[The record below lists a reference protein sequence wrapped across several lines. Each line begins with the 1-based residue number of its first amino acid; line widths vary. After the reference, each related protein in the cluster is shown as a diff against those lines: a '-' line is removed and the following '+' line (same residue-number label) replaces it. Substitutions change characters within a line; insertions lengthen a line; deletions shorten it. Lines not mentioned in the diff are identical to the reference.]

1 MSSSVIGI
9 DDLAMSTGGFRI
21 DLADI
26 AERLGADPA
35 KYYRGLGQTEMSVV
49 AEDEDIVTLGAA
61 AALPV
66 VERAGRERIRTL
78 LFATE
83 TGIDQ
88 SKSAGVYAH
97 RLLGLPPN
105 VRVVELKQACYSAT
119 AAMQFAAALVARNPA
134 EKVLVIASDI
144 ARYEL
149 GSTAE
154 PTQGAGAAAFTV
166 SADPALLALEPA
178 AGVFTEDVMDFWRPN
193 HRVTAIVDGHSS
205 ISAYLDAVAG
215 AFDDYR
221 AQGGSAFEAINRFC
235 YHQPFTKMAAKAHQ
249 YLAKHAGADVPTET
263 LTAQVAPTMGYNRR
277 IGNSYTA
284 SVYLALL
291 ALLDDPAD
299 LTGERVAIASYGS
312 GAVAEFLTGTVMS
325 GYRAQIRNGTN
336 EQILADR
343 PRIDDNTYL
352 ARQRIMPRSDPS
364 NYSNRHET
372 RGPFRFAGVRD
383 DQRIY
388 EATAPR

>member
-1 MSSSVIGI
+1 MIGI
-9 DDLAMSTGGFRI
+9 DDLAMATGAYRI
-21 DLADI
+21 DLAGI
-26 AERLGADPA
+26 AARLGADPA
-35 KYYRGLGQTEMSVV
+35 KYYRGLGQSEMSVV

-66 VERAGRERIRTL
+66 VERAGRESIRTV

-97 RLLGLPPN
+97 RLLGLEPN
-105 VRVVELKQACYSAT
+105 VRVVELKQACYSST
-119 AAMQFAAALVARNPA
+119 AAMQFAAALVARNPE

-144 ARYEL
+144 ARYEV
-149 GSTAE
+149 GSAAE
-154 PTQGAGAAAFTV
+154 PTQGAGATAFTV
-166 SADPALLALEPA
+166 AADPALLALEPA
-178 AGVFTEDVMDFWRPN
+178 AGLHTADVMDFWRPN

-205 ISAYLDAVAG
+205 ISAYLDAMGG
-215 AFDDYR
+215 AFEDYQAR
-221 AQGGSAFEAINRFC
+221 GGADFAAIDRFA
-235 YHQPFTKMAAKAHQ
+235 YHQPFTKMARKAHQ
-249 YLAKHAGADVPTET
+249 HLAQRSGVELDPGT
-263 LTAQVAPTMGYNRR
+263 LAAHVDPTMGYNRR

-291 ALLDDPAD
+291 ALFDGEAD

-312 GAVAEFLTGTVMS
+312 GAVAEFLTGTVPG
-325 GYRAQIRNGTN
+325 GYRSTLRDSTN

-343 PRIDDNTYL
+343 PEIDDDTYL
-352 ARQRIMPRSDPS
+352 ARHRAMPHSDPS
-364 NYSNRHET
+364 NYTNRQET
-372 RGPFRFAGVRD
+372 SGPFRFAGVRE

-388 EATAPR
+388 EPTG

>member
-1 MSSSVIGI
+1 MIGI
-9 DDLAMSTGGFRI
+9 DDLAMATGGFRI
-21 DLADI
+21 DLAAI

-66 VERAGRERIRTL
+66 VERAGREGIRTL

-97 RLLGLPPN
+97 RLLDLPPN

-221 AQGGSAFEAINRFC
+221 AQGGSAFEAIDRFC
-235 YHQPFTKMAAKAHQ
+235 YHQPFTKMATKAHQ
-249 YLAKHAGADVPTET
+249 YLAKHAGADVPTAT
-263 LTAQVAPTMGYNRR
+263 LAAQVDPTMGYNRR

-291 ALLDDPAD
+291 ALLDDPTN

-325 GYRAQIRNGTN
+325 GYREQLRNGTN
-336 EQILADR
+336 AQILADR
-343 PRIDDNTYL
+343 GQIDDDTYL

-364 NYSNRHET
+364 NYSNQHET

-388 EATAPR
+388 EAATPR

>member
-1 MSSSVIGI
+1 MTISPAIGI
-9 DDLAMSTGGFRI
+9 DDLAFATGSYRL
-21 DLADI
+21 DLAAI
-26 AERLGADPA
+26 ADRLGADPA

-49 AEDEDIVTLGAA
+49 AEDEDVVTLGAA
-61 AALPV
+61 AALPI
-66 VERAGRERIRTL
+66 VERAGRDGIRTL

-97 RLLGLPPN
+97 RLLGLSPN

-119 AAMQFAAALVARNPA
+119 AAMQFAAALVARNPE

-154 PTQGAGAAAFTV
+154 PTQGAAAAAFTV
-166 SADPALLALEPA
+166 TADPALLELEPA
-178 AGVFTEDVMDFWRPN
+178 AGLYTQDIMDFWRPN
-193 HRVTAIVDGHSS
+193 HRVTAIVDGQSS
-205 ISAYLDAVAG
+205 ITAYLDAVAG
-215 AFDDYR
+215 AFEDYR
-221 AQGGSAFEAINRFC
+221 SRGGAAFDEIDRFC
-235 YHQPFTKMAAKAHQ
+235 YHQPFTKMALKAHRD
-249 YLAKHAGADVPTET
+249 LARREGSELDAAA
-263 LTAQVAPTMGYNRR
+263 LTAQIDRTMVYNRR

-291 ALLDDPAD
+291 ALLDGEDD
-299 LTGERVAIASYGS
+299 LTGKRVAIASYGS
-312 GAVAEFLTGTVMS
+312 GAVAEFLTGRVVP
-325 GYRAQIRNGTN
+325 GYEAALRRAGN

-343 PRIDDNTYL
+343 TPIDDDAYL
-352 ARQRIMPRSDPS
+352 ARQRTMPRSDPS
-364 NYSNRHET
+364 DYVNRAET
-372 RGPFRFAGVRD
+372 TGPFRFVGVEA

-388 EATAPR
+388 EATA